1 MESFNSSFKQEELY
15 RHIYLSV
22 KQFKKAIASYI
33 DYYNEKRPHKTLNGD
48 SPVAFE
54 QKFLMQNNSDSRC
67 KS

>member
-54 QKFLMQNNSDSRC
+54 VSATANHGYIKG
-67 KS
+67 